1 MLGEKNN
8 HLFFIIFWIISQSF
22 DQMITMWHS
31 GYGDTPLGT
40 YLSKNIQ
47 MLKSYPQKS
56 HFVIFIFGK
65 HRQEVSTTKL
75 TI

>member
-1 MLGEKNN
+1 
-8 HLFFIIFWIISQSF
+8 
-22 DQMITMWHS
+22 MITMWHS

-56 HFVIFIFGK
+56 HFVIFILGK